1 MTPPPPSST
10 SAAAAAAA
18 ASAAASSTSFTSSVS
33 SITSSSSS
41 LTSLAPVASRQC
53 DALAQRAYAA
63 IATAERVWREAAE
76 SLHSKLVKY
85 AAYHP
90 SHHLTPHHAA
100 ARTPC
105 YFFRSPFQA
114 GGYAA

>member
-1 MTPPPPSST
+1 MKLVLNIPYDATVVCDGAPVP
-10 SAAAAAAA
+10 AEDGD
-18 ASAAASSTSFTSSVS
+18 ASKEV
-33 SITSSSSS
+33 SSS

-90 SHHLTPHHAA
+90 SHHLTPHHTA

-105 YFFRSPFQA
+105 YFFRSPLQA